1 MLSVACA
8 YEFSLGGP
16 TLVIDLDFFNRG
28 LSGLFR
34 GRRDVGLIARPRFLD
49 AVDGPPSA
57 PWRIVEV
64 EYQLYH
70 IAYPDL
76 VPDELVRLENRSAED
91 LAVELRD
98 FIRRAVELCGA
109 RSVVLDCHGGPDQT
123 SFAAVLLAD
132 HALLISEP
140 DRITLHGTLN
150 FVRQLRR
157 GAEPARTNVRF
168 VFNKVVPAFRPAF
181 LRHFYDQSLRESFG
195 GFDLLAMFPL
205 ELRLTK
211 AFEDTPLISRVYPYS
226 FLARKMRVLLLD
238 LLEDRSK
245 GHLAPSALILPEWI
259 RRYRRRTL
267 GRIPWFLNHE
277 LVLQII
283 AFAMLL
289 LMLASVLKPRL
300 PEPTKAAF
308 FRAAILAELAR
319 HPEITVTESDATYKL
334 IKSPA
339 ELAKRT
345 FFTPPY
351 ILFGRPKYGG
361 ADRKL
366 IEALMADG
374 RSLFIAGAERSQDW
388 EVVEFRTGGKP
399 YIRIANA
406 LSYFREH
413 FAQLPAP
420 RGFEEEWQADVKT
433 LLAAH
438 VPNLTVVAIIAAL
451 EKAGPFAAISLL
463 IWLGITLY
471 IDWNRR
477 LNTAFVRM
485 LHSSYL
491 LAVAVI
497 SVWIGLWTL
506 PLVVDVSIRPKPG
519 KLSAEL
525 LVFLALVLPYFFVLA
540 QQIYLCHR
548 LCRDGVCDYRYR
560 NPSQRD
566 QLPWSARRLPFAKEL
581 SLRLFFILALV
592 SILVFLCLLVSHTNP
607 DRMAR

>member
-1 MLSVACA
+1 
-8 YEFSLGGP
+8 
-16 TLVIDLDFFNRG
+16 
-28 LSGLFR
+28 
-34 GRRDVGLIARPRFLD
+34 
-49 AVDGPPSA
+49 
-57 PWRIVEV
+57 
-64 EYQLYH
+64 
-70 IAYPDL
+70 
-76 VPDELVRLENRSAED
+76 
-91 LAVELRD
+91 
-98 FIRRAVELCGA
+98 
-109 RSVVLDCHGGPDQT
+109 
-123 SFAAVLLAD
+123 
-132 HALLISEP
+132 
-140 DRITLHGTLN
+140 
-150 FVRQLRR
+150 
-157 GAEPARTNVRF
+157 
-168 VFNKVVPAFRPAF
+168 
-181 LRHFYDQSLRESFG
+181 
-195 GFDLLAMFPL
+195 
-205 ELRLTK
+205 
-211 AFEDTPLISRVYPYS
+211 
-226 FLARKMRVLLLD
+226 
-238 LLEDRSK
+238 
-245 GHLAPSALILPEWI
+245 
-259 RRYRRRTL
+259 
-267 GRIPWFLNHE
+267 
-277 LVLQII
+277 
-283 AFAMLL
+283 
-289 LMLASVLKPRL
+289 
-300 PEPTKAAF
+300 
-308 FRAAILAELAR
+308 
-319 HPEITVTESDATYKL
+319 
-334 IKSPA
+334 
-339 ELAKRT
+339 
-345 FFTPPY
+345 
-351 ILFGRPKYGG
+351 
-361 ADRKL
+361 
-366 IEALMADG
+366 MADG